1 MPITNISDSFTIHI
15 IPEYDDEVT
24 TSRFANE
31 ADFEEWFSNIAQK
44 HANWSL
50 RQSWTNEKAKSF
62 LGQSLAITLR
72 LNTIKTKK
80 SIKIE
85 EHVNQNM
92 VWKSIKDFRRMD
104 EARLLQ
110 IEQNDISSSFSPS
123 LRISYYDV
131 RDVINARLMKL
142 RGRAILELVEKGAK
156 TLLKVHEDGP
166 FFASWAAKWQMKV
179 FVTDHEII
187 PTLRQWLNW
196 LKDNVNLNV
205 KRIMV
210 DCSPTEIAAIREV
223 FDNHIKRS
231 WETHIKRDVKINKST
246 QETKLVRDDA
256 RANLNSMMYSETPE
270 VFNLAHQLF
279 LVENEESEV
288 FLVYFSSLWLP
299 KKELWFKAWRQF
311 YSSSHL
317 DITFHFMANN
327 FVWVFIVTL
336 GSSWE
341 EAEVISDEEDHERE
355 AELLPHKAKQPLA
368 FSFSQSKIISEID
381 VKAQSCDTTDKE
393 TSACT
398 LIVNTVK
405 LFLPFKEKH
414 SAIAHQSYFC
424 IWTNGVLKYA
434 GYSKFTMV
442 LHPSTSFSSLN
453 ALHLDARTLYQLL
466 AQKLTEVNQDQSSDQ
481 EGKLASKLVV
491 YRYDQQPIT
500 SLEFAWQ
507 NKDAAFN
514 AIINMDVLQTS
525 CRSYGLGFAYKIICL
540 PGLTITR
547 ILGTQ
552 EKAINILNELKKAS
566 YE

>member
-299 KKELWFKAWRQF
+299 KKELWFKAWRQVIIIA
-311 YSSSHL
+311 YCSS
-317 DITFHFMANN
+317 
-327 FVWVFIVTL
+327 
-336 GSSWE
+336 
-341 EAEVISDEEDHERE
+341 
-355 AELLPHKAKQPLA
+355 
-368 FSFSQSKIISEID
+368 
-381 VKAQSCDTTDKE
+381 
-393 TSACT
+393 
-398 LIVNTVK
+398 
-405 LFLPFKEKH
+405 
-414 SAIAHQSYFC
+414 
-424 IWTNGVLKYA
+424 
-434 GYSKFTMV
+434 
-442 LHPSTSFSSLN
+442 
-453 ALHLDARTLYQLL
+453 
-466 AQKLTEVNQDQSSDQ
+466 
-481 EGKLASKLVV
+481 
-491 YRYDQQPIT
+491 
-500 SLEFAWQ
+500 
-507 NKDAAFN
+507 
-514 AIINMDVLQTS
+514 
-525 CRSYGLGFAYKIICL
+525 
-540 PGLTITR
+540 
-547 ILGTQ
+547 
-552 EKAINILNELKKAS
+552 
-566 YE
+566 